1 MMNGALVETG
11 SRPCHFITSGTWERA
26 DILTLPS
33 ACLRFALLVGFAGL
47 AAGCD
52 SLRPKDE
59 PRPGAT
65 VVVEPPLKSEAWMQI
80 ATAAD
85 ESRIA
90 RIGLAWQSALADARR
105 GFRNDID
112 REGALLEPRA
122 AQPRPAPTPGSYNC
136 RLIKLGKTTAR
147 APAFE
152 KFKPFFCY
160 VQVEDD
166 LLTIV
171 KQTGSQRP
179 AGRLWEDDK
188 PDRLIFLGSLALGD
202 EQQPLAY
209 GDNPRRD
216 MAGVFERIGP
226 FRWRLVIP
234 WPQSTSKLDVFELT
248 PVADQPE

>member
-1 MMNGALVETG
+1 MLAV
-11 SRPCHFITSGTWERA
+11 
-26 DILTLPS
+26 
-33 ACLRFALLVGFAGL
+33 AG
-47 AAGCD
+47 GCAQEKPPA
-52 SLRPKDE
+52 RTA
-59 PRPGAT
+59 AT
-65 VVVEPPLKSEAWMQI
+65 VTVEPPSKSDVWMQI
-80 ATAAD
+80 ATAED
-85 ESRIA
+85 ESRIS
-90 RIGLAWQSALADARR
+90 RVGLAWQSALADARPR
-105 GFRNDID
+105 FAGDIR
-112 REGALLEPRA
+112 REGVLLDPGT

-136 RLIKLGKTTAR
+136 RLIKLGKATKK

-152 KFKPFFCY
+152 RFKPFFCY

-179 AGRLWEDDK
+179 AGRLWEDDRS
-188 PDRLIFLGSLALGD
+188 DRLIFLGSLALGD

-209 GDNPRRD
+209 GDNPKRD
-216 MAGVFERIGP
+216 MAGVLERIAP

>member
-1 MMNGALVETG
+1 MTPGCGSLTPKTVEPPAGA
-11 SRPCHFITSGTWERA
+11 S
-26 DILTLPS
+26 
-33 ACLRFALLVGFAGL
+33 
-47 AAGCD
+47 
-52 SLRPKDE
+52 
-59 PRPGAT
+59 
-65 VVVEPPLKSEAWMQI
+65 VVAEPPLKSEAWTQI

-85 ESRIA
+85 ESRLA

-105 GFRNDID
+105 AFAGEIR

-122 AQPRPAPTPGSYNC
+122 ALPRPAPTPGSYNC
-136 RLIKLGKTTAR
+136 RLIKLGKATAR
-147 APAFE
+147 AAAFE
-152 KFKPFFCY
+152 KFNPFFCY

-171 KQTGSQRP
+171 KQTGTQRP

-209 GDNPRRD
+209 GDDPKRD
-216 MAGVFERIGP
+216 MAGVFERIAP